1 MRANAAVDLLIAR
14 PFRWFAGKSAD
25 LVDWSPYSMGE
36 LFDEI
41 EGLFLRTEKDGNVL
55 LSQTLPDFWRKYAER
70 QPAFAAYLKH
80 MMEESFVT
88 SPDGTVKH
96 LQFKLA
102 WDEIF
107 NPQDPTNV
115 QTHGATIEN
124 LALQARAAILKMH
137 DTRTVLPEYLTSQD
151 GAKCIGKMAQG
162 HADTMGC
169 EAANDKLAE
178 SVFGAFDRVLRQFG
192 GISREAAAAVAQ
204 ASRSKSLLMGD
215 NVRRRKPVAP
225 PKAGIGYFFS
235 LPAPEQEAL
244 VEYTRTMV
252 RESRKQAAADNKEVD
267 NYVKGKLK
275 SSSEQELE
283 SLITRYGI
291 ALSFFERWQS
301 RGVRTVAELSRGVK
315 ACNNTQAQLDWLREQ
330 IEMRTLGLQ
339 WVEFATHW
347 SSGSDETVGTVP
359 ELTETLKTIL
369 TAERERRATGEL
381 PSVAPAPQAKR
392 KTFKELGELT
402 EQAKAFAEQHQ
413 ELPAAELR
421 ARAEKER
428 ERLEVAGE
436 LDSVSDGQPK
446 KAPKF
451 DTLVG
456 KLLDIR
462 WRYWTTEA
470 GKRKGVNM
478 WCVGEVIEAAD
489 GKTTK
494 RSPRCQSTLPW
505 GAVRIKWP
513 ADDEFDEEEHY
524 TWTILKPD
532 DFNHEVNLGWRYD
545 KTELA
550 KMKPTSGAAARGA
563 AASGAASSGVLTPP
577 APLKVTP
584 GRAQACFI
592 DVAVGLRAAPHRG
605 GPRVD
610 AARYA
615 THGNVWR
622 YAGEHPR
629 LPFA

>member
-1 MRANAAVDLLIAR
+1 MIAPQDTHPTAFVMRLERADGGRQDLDFDAAVPMYINRRFMVEWLAQRVYASNHQNILQDFIFVTHTQMEYVAMMRANAAVDLLVAR
-14 PFRWFAGKSAD
+14 PFRWFAGKSSE

-36 LFDEI
+36 IFDDI

-55 LSQTLPDFWRKYAER
+55 LSQTLLGFWQKYTER
-70 QPAFAAYLKH
+70 QPAFAAYLKN
-80 MMEESFVT
+80 MMGEDYVT

-115 QTHGATIEN
+115 QTQAATVEN

-151 GAKCIGKMAQG
+151 GVKSIGKMAQG
-162 HADTMGC
+162 HTDTVGC

-204 ASRSKSLLMGD
+204 ASRSKSFLMGD
-215 NVRRRKPVAP
+215 NVQRRKPAEAP
-225 PKAGIGYFFS
+225 KPGMGYFFS

-244 VEYTRTMV
+244 VEYTRTTV
-252 RESRKQAAADNKEVD
+252 RASRKQAAADNEEVAA
-267 NYVKGKLK
+267 YIRGKLK

-291 ALSFFERWQS
+291 ALSFFERWES
-301 RGVRTVAELSRGVK
+301 RGVRTMAELKRGLK
-315 ACNNTQAQLDWLREQ
+315 RCKDTQAQLDCLREQ

-347 SSGSDETVGTVP
+347 SSGSNETVGTVP
-359 ELTETLKTIL
+359 ELTEHLKTIL
-369 TAERERRATGEL
+369 AAEHERRAAGEL
-381 PSVAPAPQAKR
+381 PSMAPAPQAKR

-428 ERLEVAGE
+428 ERLEAIGE
-436 LDSVSDGQPK
+436 LDSVSDGLTARVDRWPHGRVVWLAWPLNVACCHSCPYILLLPFTYNRQPK
-446 KAPKF
+446 KAPTF

-462 WRYWTTEA
+462 WRYWTTE
-470 GKRKGVNM
+470 GSKRKGVNM

-494 RSPRCQSTLPW
+494 RSAKCKSTLPW
-505 GAVRIKWP
+505 GAVRIK
-513 ADDEFDEEEHY
+513 Y
-524 TWTILKPD
+524 
-532 DFNHEVNLGWRYD
+532 
-545 KTELA
+545 
-550 KMKPTSGAAARGA
+550 S
-563 AASGAASSGVLTPP
+563 
-577 APLKVTP
+577 
-584 GRAQACFI
+584 
-592 DVAVGLRAAPHRG
+592 
-605 GPRVD
+605 
-610 AARYA
+610 
-615 THGNVWR
+615 
-622 YAGEHPR
+622 
-629 LPFA
+629 